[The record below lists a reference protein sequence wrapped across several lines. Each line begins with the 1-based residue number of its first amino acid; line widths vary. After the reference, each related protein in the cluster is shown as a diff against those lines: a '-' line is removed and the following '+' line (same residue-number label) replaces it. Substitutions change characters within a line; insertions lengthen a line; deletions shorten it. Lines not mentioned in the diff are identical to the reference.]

1 MTISVERLVRRASR
15 TAASNFVGKPVR
27 CEGFLSSIERSS
39 NEGACH
45 GRMFLLVD
53 DEYWENED
61 DLVVPAQM
69 AARRDA
75 INFEATHGRGFI
87 CLR

>member
-1 MTISVERLVRRASR
+1 
-15 TAASNFVGKPVR
+15 
-27 CEGFLSSIERSS
+27 
-39 NEGACH
+39 
-45 GRMFLLVD
+45 MFLLVD